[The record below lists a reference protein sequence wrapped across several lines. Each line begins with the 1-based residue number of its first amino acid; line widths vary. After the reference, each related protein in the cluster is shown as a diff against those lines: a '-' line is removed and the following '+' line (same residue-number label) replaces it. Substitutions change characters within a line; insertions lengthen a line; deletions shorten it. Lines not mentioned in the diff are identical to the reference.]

1 MQRLQVFPN
10 CADKIVVYFR
20 RYLIRIER
28 LFTGRTVSADT
39 GKRDILLYLTG
50 VQRGDRIFVCVERA
64 VKLHIRLLADIPVGI
79 D

>member
-1 MQRLQVFPN
+1 MQRLQVFPD

-20 RYLIRIER
+20 RHLIGIER
-28 LFTGRTVSADT
+28 LFTGGAISADT

-50 VQRGDRIFVCVERA
+50 VQRCYRIFVRVECA
-64 VKLHIRLLADIPVGI
+64 VKLHIRLLTDIPVGI